1 MILATISGE
10 LSVILGLLASVFV
23 HVGPSDGPMLLEHL
37 GRRGRWSLYLDH
49 LLGTWSIRSPTS
61 VFISIHQVLIRLKS

>member
-23 HVGPSDGPMLLEHL
+23 HVGPSDGPMLLGHR
-37 GRRGRWSLYLDH
+37 RRGRWAPYLDH
-49 LLGTWSIRSPTS
+49 LLGTWSNIRLPTS